1 MTASGCPLRE
11 VPVATDPITAFF
23 ALLSTTTR
31 SSWYQHQP
39 PSSLNWMMSFEAIA
53 AVGSVGHATGAPP
66 PAPAVPTVLAPA
78 VATVPA
84 EPTEPAL
91 APPAL
96 APPLLAPATLVVPLL
111 PAVELG
117 PTGLLPAVLDAPAP
131 PGAPPFPGGLLLELD
146 EQADDAHNDNKSGR
160 QRLVL
165 FIDGILLE
173 FSRHSG
179 VFRGLVADDAG
190 GCIVAALSPPEPAKL
205 PVLPAQFALRD
216 NHFMALDEMPLRPRG
231 QSNGPRA
238 RGLF

>member
-39 PSSLNWMMSFEAIA
+39 PSSLNWMMSFAAIA

-84 EPTEPAL
+84 EPTEPSL

-96 APPLLAPATLVVPLL
+96 
-111 PAVELG
+111 
-117 PTGLLPAVLDAPAP
+117 AP

-165 FIDGILLE
+165 FIDGILTRV
-173 FSRHSG
+173 FAAFGRVPGSG
-179 VFRGLVADDAG
+179 R
-190 GCIVAALSPPEPAKL
+190 
-205 PVLPAQFALRD
+205 
-216 NHFMALDEMPLRPRG
+216 
-231 QSNGPRA
+231 
-238 RGLF
+238 